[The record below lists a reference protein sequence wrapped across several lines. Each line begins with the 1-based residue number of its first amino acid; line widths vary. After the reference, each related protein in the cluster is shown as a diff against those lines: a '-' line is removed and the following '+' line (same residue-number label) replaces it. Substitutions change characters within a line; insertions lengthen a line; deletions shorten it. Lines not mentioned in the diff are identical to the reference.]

1 MSTLIFNYY
10 LRLKNWINYNN
21 EKIKKKI
28 VINNFKYLLIIPSR
42 KNIELTPL
50 KKNCTNTIIKK
61 LFFNENINYI
71 PHTQIGLI
79 HGNMLELILI
89 NIKTQYQII
98 SNYKFIDELDYIS
111 ILENCNYTMFT
122 RLNNKSGLDI
132 FYDLIEN
139 KIGYSLINYINNEY
153 IIDTTE
159 LSKYEI
165 RDGYTN
171 LNFIIYLDII
181 NDIFVIS
188 KIKNNNKIYYE
199 YSENFDLIVRE
210 ATSAIITL
218 LTLKEHLFK
227 LHLLVSDKF
236 NMLLENNLSENNQVS
251 KLLYRYRINPY
262 EINEIASLTLFS
274 NNGISLSFNLT
285 QNSVVNYY
293 NDTVANFNFRDIID
307 IDKLKSYP
315 KKNINNEMILWW
327 DCIFNFVSLYL
338 NDIDENDIELN
349 MFLNILNKEYP
360 NILLCKSMKQNIID
374 ICSLILFSPII
385 HELYSNPELTKIIS
399 NPFIISTSWKNNNS
413 TDLIDKINNLSEQL
427 NLNLIAYRTSYDSLN
442 YNDKKLIEETDKKNI
457 VTDFYNNINKLPINI
472 NSIIHPTKI
481 SSSICV

>member
-1 MSTLIFNYY
+1 
-10 LRLKNWINYNN
+10 
-21 EKIKKKI
+21 
-28 VINNFKYLLIIPSR
+28 
-42 KNIELTPL
+42 
-50 KKNCTNTIIKK
+50 
-61 LFFNENINYI
+61 
-71 PHTQIGLI
+71 
-79 HGNMLELILI
+79 
-89 NIKTQYQII
+89 
-98 SNYKFIDELDYIS
+98 
-111 ILENCNYTMFT
+111 
-122 RLNNKSGLDI
+122 
-132 FYDLIEN
+132 
-139 KIGYSLINYINNEY
+139 
-153 IIDTTE
+153 
-159 LSKYEI
+159 
-165 RDGYTN
+165 
-171 LNFIIYLDII
+171 
-181 NDIFVIS
+181 
-188 KIKNNNKIYYE
+188 
-199 YSENFDLIVRE
+199 
-210 ATSAIITL
+210 
-218 LTLKEHLFK
+218 
-227 LHLLVSDKF
+227 
-236 NMLLENNLSENNQVS
+236 MLLENNLSENNQVS

-427 NLNLIAYRTSYDSLN
+427 NLNLIAYKTSYDSLN